1 MKSYHQASWGLES
14 LTIGLLLA
22 CSLNSHSQAN
32 VQSNGKEATSHR
44 QSGDGS
50 SLQAVPSPD
59 LNAMDP
65 EVQRQIREAQSGV
78 TRKDLKEKELAGAY
92 GRLGEIYQAYGL
104 NDAAIACYDNA
115 HALQPEEFKW
125 PYYLGY
131 LLQTK
136 GDLQQALSNYRAALK
151 LRAGDEIT
159 IHRMASAN
167 LSLNQ
172 LDEAERLY
180 QQELSRDDKSVAALD
195 GLGRVA
201 LERRQ
206 FEKAIDYLSQ
216 ALTIDPQAAYLHYPL
231 GMAYRGEGNLEKAQ
245 EELGQHGPAAPEL
258 TDRYLGDVQEIRVGK
273 ADLWTKASQQMA
285 ANNLS
290 EAIASYRK
298 LVESNGQDAT
308 ARTYLGTALARA
320 GKTQEAVQQ
329 FTEALRISPNNA
341 ETHYCL
347 GVVLATLD
355 NDEQAIV
362 HFRATIERDPQF
374 PEVHFQLANVLMRT
388 RRYDEAASE
397 YKRAVE
403 SDSRNTFAAVMRA
416 MALVRLE
423 RYKEARSVL
432 EQAHAAAPS
441 NFDINNALARLL
453 AAAPDS
459 SIRDGQRALELM
471 RQVIKSEGSLDSD
484 QAETAAMAL
493 AEAGQFEK
501 AAGIQRSVIE
511 SVERES
517 PGAKVDN
524 LRETL
529 AHYEH
534 GEACRAPWRDDDPI
548 FFPTPQ
554 KSVDPPTSQ
563 TRTWIAQQQIAQIDV
578 AIECSGMMTVH
589 WGGARIL
596 RLASED
602 QC

>member
-1 MKSYHQASWGLES
+1 MNSYHRASWGLES
-14 LTIGLLLA
+14 LTIVLLLA
-22 CSLNSHSQAN
+22 CSLNSRSQVN

-44 QSGDGS
+44 QPGDSS

-78 TRKDLKEKELAGAY
+78 ARKDLHEKELAGAY

-136 GDLQQALSNYRAALK
+136 GDLQQALSNYRAALQ

-180 QQELSRDDKSVAALD
+180 QQELSRDAKSVAALD

-201 LERRQ
+201 LERQQ

-258 TDRYLGDVQEIRVGK
+258 TDRYLGEVQEIRVGK

-298 LVESNGQDAT
+298 LVESNSQDAT

-362 HFRATIERDPQF
+362 HFRATMERDPQF

-403 SDSRNTFAAVMRA
+403 SDSRNAFAAVMQA

-441 NFDINNALARLL
+441 NFDVNNALARLL

-471 RQVIKSEGSLDSD
+471 QQVIKSEGSLDSE

-548 FFPTPQ
+548 FFPIPQ
-554 KSVDPPTSQ
+554 KSADPPTSQ
-563 TRTWIAQQQIAQIDV
+563 TRTWIAKQQIAQIDV
-578 AIECSGMMTVH
+578 PIECSRMMTVH
-589 WGGARIL
+589 WGGAPML
-596 RLASED
+596 RFASED

>member
-1 MKSYHQASWGLES
+1 
-14 LTIGLLLA
+14 
-22 CSLNSHSQAN
+22 
-32 VQSNGKEATSHR
+32 
-44 QSGDGS
+44 
-50 SLQAVPSPD
+50 
-59 LNAMDP
+59 
-65 EVQRQIREAQSGV
+65 
-78 TRKDLKEKELAGAY
+78 
-92 GRLGEIYQAYGL
+92 
-104 NDAAIACYDNA
+104 
-115 HALQPEEFKW
+115 
-125 PYYLGY
+125 
-131 LLQTK
+131 
-136 GDLQQALSNYRAALK
+136 
-151 LRAGDEIT
+151 
-159 IHRMASAN
+159 
-167 LSLNQ
+167 
-172 LDEAERLY
+172 
-180 QQELSRDDKSVAALD
+180 
-195 GLGRVA
+195 
-201 LERRQ
+201 
-206 FEKAIDYLSQ
+206 
-216 ALTIDPQAAYLHYPL
+216 
-231 GMAYRGEGNLEKAQ
+231 MAYRGEGNLEKAQ

-258 TDRYLGDVQEIRVGK
+258 TDRYLGEVQEIRVGK

-298 LVESNGQDAT
+298 LIESNGQDAT

-347 GVVLATLD
+347 GVVLAILG

-403 SDSRNTFAAVMRA
+403 SDSRNTFAAVMQA

-441 NFDINNALARLL
+441 NFDVNNALARLL

-471 RQVIKSEGSLDSD
+471 QQVIKSEGSLDSE

-501 AAGIQRSVIE
+501 AAAFNVR
-511 SVERES
+511 
-517 PGAKVDN
+517 
-524 LRETL
+524 
-529 AHYEH
+529 
-534 GEACRAPWRDDDPI
+534 
-548 FFPTPQ
+548 
-554 KSVDPPTSQ
+554 
-563 TRTWIAQQQIAQIDV
+563 
-578 AIECSGMMTVH
+578 
-589 WGGARIL
+589 
-596 RLASED
+596 
-602 QC
+602 

>member
-1 MKSYHQASWGLES
+1 MKSYQQASWGLES
-14 LTIGLLLA
+14 LTIVLLLA
-22 CSLNSHSQAN
+22 CSLNSRSQAN

-44 QSGDGS
+44 QPGDSS

-78 TRKDLKEKELAGAY
+78 ARKDLNEKELAGAY

-136 GDLQQALSNYRAALK
+136 GDLQQALSNYRAALQ

-180 QQELSRDDKSVAALD
+180 QQELSRDAKSVAALD

-258 TDRYLGDVQEIRVGK
+258 TDRYLGEVQEIRVGK

-347 GVVLATLD
+347 GVVLAILD

-403 SDSRNTFAAVMRA
+403 SDSRNTFAAVMQA

-441 NFDINNALARLL
+441 NFDVNNALARLL

-471 RQVIKSEGSLDSD
+471 QQVIKSEGSLDSE

-511 SVERES
+511 SVEGES

-534 GEACRAPWRDDDPI
+534 GETCRAPWRDDDPI

-554 KSVDPPTSQ
+554 KSADPPTSQ
-563 TRTWIAQQQIAQIDV
+563 TRTWIAKQQIAQIDV
-578 AIECSGMMTVH
+578 PIECSRTMVH
-589 WGGARIL
+589 WSGAPML
-596 RLASED
+596 RFGSED